1 MIIHFSKLHDSHIR
15 LQHFICHSLVGMPEC
30 LRCTW
35 KGVYMHRKDS
45 NRIIFAVCHFYSV
58 SPTFIISATVIVVY
72 GLFISG
78 VP

>member
-1 MIIHFSKLHDSHIR
+1 
-15 LQHFICHSLVGMPEC
+15 
-30 LRCTW
+30 
-35 KGVYMHRKDS
+35 MHRKDS
-45 NRIIFAVCHFYSV
+45 NRIIFAACHFYSV